1 MSSCKLFECPYSE
14 LHPEFENQTYVANN
28 LAVLHLYY
36 KTLHFVTKEREEMYS
51 TVDFVANIGGL
62 LGLTTGLSMI
72 SLMEIFYFFTARFY
86 YNLTS
91 PRHEDF

>member
-1 MSSCKLFECPYSE
+1 M
-14 LHPEFENQTYVANN
+14 LHPEFKNQTFVTNN

-86 YNLTS
+86 CNFTAARQEHIERY
-91 PRHEDF
+91 